1 MSQSFDR
8 PWYDDNDDDE
18 SPAGWAAHRSGQAD
32 DYNLRYDRS
41 GQPYGTTPTPEIVD
55 GFVSPDIRVTVDD
68 EMDASPGRVTV
79 EVHVPAMPWSLE
91 QEMDEILARCR
102 EAEAQS
108 SIGPYSQAHTAS
120 AASTARRPDMVYF
133 LTMQEQRVALAVPS
147 SEPSPPSPRSPPLS
161 SPRKARVN
169 TGYVLN
175 CHCSRQEARIEEEVS
190 QQLHA
195 DDGSVTSRPKI
206 EEVAEQTKNWAS
218 PHFLERLR
226 PEACTWSPLRSR
238 TSSPAKVTPGGTTST
253 WMGSEPPG
261 TASSAT
267 NSEAIP
273 QALET
278 GPNSPKK
285 IRGRLEPPAAQV
297 WRRRNSSK
305 PREVLIFPMKE
316 QPVRKPMS
324 PVARPKGKVLWL
336 PPLRQVPAPYAS
348 VLPLERRNRGG
359 LHGPIAGDGTVSQV
373 DDSQV
378 VSSVGS
384 VSNAAPS
391 ASPEM
396 SK

>member
-1 MSQSFDR
+1 
-8 PWYDDNDDDE
+8 
-18 SPAGWAAHRSGQAD
+18 
-32 DYNLRYDRS
+32 
-41 GQPYGTTPTPEIVD
+41 
-55 GFVSPDIRVTVDD
+55 
-68 EMDASPGRVTV
+68 
-79 EVHVPAMPWSLE
+79 
-91 QEMDEILARCR
+91 MDEILARCR